1 MARAPQ
7 AFVLKEILEAHHKAQ
22 EEKKYDFIDSA
33 SIMRYYGHT
42 LSIVNGP
49 VENIK
54 ITTPMDYYT
63 FRALYEAKENSQ
75 LFGV

>member
-1 MARAPQ
+1 MM
-7 AFVLKEILEAHHKAQ
+7 LH
-22 EEKKYDFIDSA
+22 
-33 SIMRYYGHT
+33 YGSQ
-42 LSIVNGP
+42 LYLVEGP

-63 FRALYEAKENSQ
+63 FKAMMEADENSQ